1 MNSILLENQVIW
13 SNVVDKIVVY
23 LCKVIHIGRYDLNCS
38 QAWLGFWGKKDLRI
52 AVKGWYMN

>member
-13 SNVVDKIVVY
+13 SNVVDKIVVD
-23 LCKVIHIGRYDLNCS
+23 LCKVIHIGRHDLNCS

-52 AVKGWYMN
+52 AVKSW